1 MLLVYVYIIFYS
13 FLWKKR
19 DKMIRLMNVVN
30 EIWVFYLNLSYNILE
45 GEGKKSNVGL
55 VWMKWENLL
64 IVNF

>member
-1 MLLVYVYIIFYS
+1 M
-13 FLWKKR
+13 KKKK